1 MSIGSNIPP
10 YPKRCGDIGCVFGSA
25 RYQHTIQS
33 VIKDKYKNTTTYA
46 VDGVTAA
53 PVPLWY
59 HEDECG
65 NAQSPPYV
73 DQLGSILSTVM
84 NGYQFTGNTFTHDGS
99 VDMTPPC
106 RLAGFK
112 SVQAEKRWYGNYGFN
127 YSNSGKDCATDTTY
141 TDTKYRKFKF
151 TFVASVS
158 RSDVWQRKDS
168 GGTVVDSS
176 SLTVT
181 GGVNFTFDV
190 TVNRLTGIYTVAN
203 YSCTCNLSSTDAS
216 GTTNFNGTTDP
227 LTDGTNF
234 FNFFFVT
241 LSRFAVS
248 GSPLEWVQNLSSDCS
263 FKIVNN
269 DGGAFGPPTVYS
281 GTAAACQTYLNGLSP
296 TDISAVQSF
305 PLTVTFTP
313 VVTKTNTQYKVDVS
327 QNSSGFNSIP
337 NSLGGVDEETV
348 TSAISLVV
356 TQDLSEAYTLA
367 QVKTDTE
374 TLADEIDLN
383 DHVAYP
389 YRTDGNAF
397 IAPYVIYNEVQA
409 TVSPLLG
416 ITDSTTTDPNAG
428 QRNGLTGAVYSS
440 DIIGTLLP
448 SGYGQGS
455 PRGVFRITHQ
465 NYYRDICGTPPS
477 VAYGPRTI
485 GARTPSYL
493 PASCGLW
500 TPDTKFTNEI
510 TPNLIWPCQFIAA
523 NTDGI
528 FLQKWIETIIPP
540 PNGSYNAARP
550 YGADRFRIDESL
562 VYCYD
567 AGVLTDNAASPTI
580 QPGLTLT
587 GLWGGFCVD
596 GFYNGA
602 TTDGSGNVTL
612 GPKVFDVPTGWTVP
626 SEDQLDV
633 FAKLRWED
641 STKHVPGFGG
651 KLDVTATYDSG
662 ANETTF
668 TYTSSPYIVDG
679 DKISVMG
686 FGDSVLGTNKT
697 ITRLGDTSC
706 TVTGDYSTALWIV
719 PYKLFDG
726 TTDGTKYYFANDTHK
741 STFVARTWTLEMDGW
756 TTLDSTVAQEC
767 LPITNCSPQTLLASP
782 NTEIADYSMEW
793 PATIDPNT
801 VWIGEFMQW
810 MQDPFYQTPHS
821 PCGGLPPPDMT
832 CKVPYVEARIAVGNN
847 YGLAQNETAP
857 TPPSPINLGATLAP
871 PENADPT
878 GSGAVVD
885 LLNNPTKPFPI
896 WAACGDDPA

>member
-1 MSIGSNIPP
+1 MIGSNIPP

-65 NAQSPPYV
+65 NAQSAPYV

-99 VDMTPPC
+99 IDMTPPC

-112 SVQAEKRWYGNYGFN
+112 SVQAQKFWHGMYDYAHA
-127 YSNSGKDCATDTTY
+127 SDGKDCATSTTY
-141 TDTKYRKFKF
+141 ADTKYRTVSISIEWFFVDNDDPCNNQGTF
-151 TFVASVS
+151 TVQRTYTVDRYTGIITQVS
-158 RSDVWQRKDS
+158 CTTDDGGGYTGGLNPDTYDWSPFYLRDCAYPAKLQAALDAQAIDPVSWDVTISTDTATKLSYYYAEHTDPAIGPVCGQTPFIYNS
-168 GGTVVDSS
+168 A
-176 SLTVT
+176 TVT
-181 GGVNFTFDV
+181 
-190 TVNRLTGIYTVAN
+190 IE
-203 YSCTCNLSSTDAS
+203 LS
-216 GTTNFNGTTDP
+216 DP
-227 LTDGTNF
+227 
-234 FNFFFVT
+234 
-241 LSRFAVS
+241 
-248 GSPLEWVQNLSSDCS
+248 
-263 FKIVNN
+263 
-269 DGGAFGPPTVYS
+269 
-281 GTAAACQTYLNGLSP
+281 
-296 TDISAVQSF
+296 
-305 PLTVTFTP
+305 
-313 VVTKTNTQYKVDVS
+313 
-327 QNSSGFNSIP
+327 
-337 NSLGGVDEETV
+337 
-348 TSAISLVV
+348 
-356 TQDLSEAYTLA
+356 YTLA
-367 QVKTDTE
+367 QVKTDVE

-397 IAPYVIYNEVQA
+397 IAPFVIYNEVQTA
-409 TVSPLLG
+409 ISPLVWHSCG
-416 ITDSTTTDPNAG
+416 WTDPNATE
-428 QRNGLTGAVYSS
+428 RNTLTGVIHSA
-440 DIIGTLLP
+440 DIVGTLLP

-540 PNGSYNAARP
+540 TNGSYNAARP

-706 TVTGDYSTALWIV
+706 TIPGDYSTALWIV

-741 STFVARTWTLEMDGW
+741 SIFVARTWTMEMDGW

-767 LPITNCSPQTLLASP
+767 LPITNCNPQTLLASP
-782 NTEIADYSMEW
+782 NTETADYSMEW